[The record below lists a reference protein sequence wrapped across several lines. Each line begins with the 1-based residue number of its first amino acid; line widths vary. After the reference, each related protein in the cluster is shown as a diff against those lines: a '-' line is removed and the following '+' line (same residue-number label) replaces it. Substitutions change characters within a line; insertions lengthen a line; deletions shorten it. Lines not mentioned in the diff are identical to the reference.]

1 MFCLL
6 PIAFTG
12 IHSIYNNFPRNDM
25 LIRDNNFAMGMEEKK
40 NCPQQKNN
48 ISNNYYPCATKVR
61 WLP

>member
-40 NCPQQKNN
+40 L
-48 ISNNYYPCATKVR
+48 STTKE
-61 WLP
+61 